1 MSPDNPV
8 KAVLTIAG
16 SDPSGGAGLQADLKT
31 FSRFQIYGMAVV
43 ATLTAQNTVGV
54 RAVVEVD
61 PDFVGQ
67 QLDAVLQDIFPQAA
81 KTGML
86 LTAGVIEIVARKV
99 KEYRIANLVVDPVMI
114 SSSGATLMKPDA
126 IAVFCAELLPAAFL
140 VTPNI
145 DEASALTGMTIR
157 TLDDVEKSAVRIHEL
172 GARHV
177 LIKGGHL
184 GGEEATDVLFDG
196 SEYFHFRSAR
206 LANRNTHGTGCVLS
220 AAIAAQLALG
230 KPIKEAIRLGKE
242 FVTNAIKNGLQI
254 GKGTGPCDPLSLR
267 G

>member
-1 MSPDNPV
+1 V

-16 SDPSGGAGLQADLKT
+16 SDPSGGAGIQADLKT
-31 FSRFQIYGMAVV
+31 FSRFQTYGMAVV
-43 ATLTAQNTVGV
+43 AALTAQNTAGV
-54 RAVVEVD
+54 RAVAEVD
-61 PDFVGQ
+61 PDFVAQ
-67 QLDAVLQDIFPQAA
+67 QLDAVLQDIVPQAT

-86 LTAGVIEIVARKV
+86 LTARVIETVARKV

-126 IAVFCAELLPAAFL
+126 MAVFRAELLPAAFL

-157 TLDDVEKSAVRIHEL
+157 TTGDVEKSAFRIHEL

-196 SEYFHFRSAR
+196 SEYSQFRSPR
-206 LANRNTHGTGCVLS
+206 LASRNTHGTGCVLS

-230 KPIKEAIRLGKE
+230 TSIKEAIRLGKE
-242 FVTNAIKNGLQI
+242 FVTNAIKNGLEI